1 MGCGY
6 RKKKRYHDSPKE
18 MPVRLEKVN
27 YISSRAILALSVLS
41 LLAVFSGFF
50 QEPQSDEGAAAHI
63 FQLALIALLPAILLF
78 LTTLD
83 WSKNLRSLR
92 LLAYSAV
99 ALLVAFGTLY
109 YLEHYFYLAR
119 HQ

>member
-1 MGCGY
+1 
-6 RKKKRYHDSPKE
+6 
-18 MPVRLEKVN
+18 MPLRLEEVN
-27 YISSRAILALSVLS
+27 FISGRVVLGLSVLS
-41 LLAVFSGFF
+41 LLTVLSGFF
-50 QEPQSDEGAAAHI
+50 QAPQSDEGAAAHI